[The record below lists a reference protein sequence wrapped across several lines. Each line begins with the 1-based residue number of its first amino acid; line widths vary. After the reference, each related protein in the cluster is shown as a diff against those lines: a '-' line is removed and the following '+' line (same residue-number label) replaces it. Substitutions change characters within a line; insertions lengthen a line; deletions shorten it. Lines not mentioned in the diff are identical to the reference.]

1 MARLDSLHPL
11 RFVKTKELSHD
22 DLKALYYIHDRVAQ
36 LLTETLAAEPTSAAL
51 WQVISAEQMTFK
63 EVIDKYPRET
73 VWSLL
78 GFGESLVGGVALIID
93 KDTAV
98 ALVRQGGSE
107 EEEDDDDDDDDDED
121 QGITEQ
127 ELQLMDSKVQQFSEA
142 FSTIWG
148 EYHPISIQ
156 LATFPNTPS
165 LDEFRG
171 LLTGIAPDTLV
182 ANITFRVTM
191 VAREVQKISMILP
204 QPYLEPLGP
213 VLKSVLE
220 SVRQEAEFEQIQER
234 INLVD
239 DITIPVTVELGST
252 MMSFS
257 ELQNIEVGDFIKLSQ
272 SIEDS
277 LLVKV
282 GHNNTIIKGRPGT
295 TPDQQFMAVQV
306 TEI

>member
-1 MARLDSLHPL
+1 
-11 RFVKTKELSHD
+11 LSHD

-63 EVIDKYPRET
+63 EVIDRYPRET

-93 KDTAV
+93 KDTAI
-98 ALVRQGGSE
+98 ALVRQGSAE
-107 EEEDDDDDDDDDED
+107 EKEDDDDDDEE
-121 QGITEQ
+121 GITEQ
-127 ELQLMDSKVQQFSEA
+127 ELQLIDGKVQQYSEA

-171 LLTGIAPDTLV
+171 LLTGISPDTLV

-191 VAREVQKISMILP
+191 VAREVQKISMIIP
-204 QPYLEPLGP
+204 QPYLEPLSG

-220 SVRQEAEFEQIQER
+220 SVKQEAEFEQIQER

-252 MMSFS
+252 DMTFS
-257 ELQNIEVGDFIKLSQ
+257 ELQNIEVGDFIKLNQ
-272 SIEDS
+272 TIEEP
-277 LLVKV
+277 LLIKI
-282 GHNNTIIKGRPGT
+282 GHNNTIIKCRPGT
-295 TPDQQFMAVQV
+295 TPDQQNLAVQV

>member
-1 MARLDSLHPL
+1 MARIDSLHPL
-11 RFVKTKELSHD
+11 RFVKRKELAQD

-51 WQVISAEQMTFK
+51 WQVITVEQMTFR
-63 EVIDKYPRET
+63 EVIEKYPRET

-93 KDTAV
+93 KDTAIS
-98 ALVRQGGSE
+98 LVRQGSSE
-107 EEEDDDDDDDDDED
+107 EKDEDEDEDEEDE
-121 QGITEQ
+121 GITEQ
-127 ELQLMDSKVQQFSEA
+127 ELQLIDGKVQQYSEA

-171 LLTGIAPDTLV
+171 LLTGITPDTLV
-182 ANITFRVTM
+182 ASITFRVTM
-191 VAREVQKISMILP
+191 VAREVQRITMIFP
-204 QPYLEPLGP
+204 QPYLEPLTG
-213 VLKSVLE
+213 VLRSILE
-220 SVRQEAEFEQIQER
+220 SVKQEAEFEQIQER

-252 MMSFS
+252 QMSFS
-257 ELQNIEVGDFIKLSQ
+257 ELQNIEVGDFIKLNQ
-272 SIEDS
+272 TIEDP
-277 LLVKV
+277 LLIKI
-282 GHNNTIIKGRPGT
+282 GQNNTIIKGRPGT
-295 TPDQQFMAVQV
+295 TPDQQNLAVQV

>member
-1 MARLDSLHPL
+1 MAKLDSLHPL
-11 RFVKTKELSHD
+11 RFVKTRELSHD
-22 DLKALYYIHDRVAQ
+22 DLKSLYYIHDRVAQ

-51 WQVISAEQMTFK
+51 WQVIGAEQMTFK
-63 EVIDKYPRET
+63 EVIDRYSRET

-93 KDTAV
+93 KDTAI
-98 ALVRQGGSE
+98 ALVRQSSNE
-107 EEEDDDDDDDDDED
+107 EKDDDDDDDDDDE
-121 QGITEQ
+121 GITEQ
-127 ELQLMDSKVQQFSEA
+127 ELQMIDGKIQQFSEA

-171 LLTGIAPDTLV
+171 LLTGIAPETLV
-182 ANITFRVTM
+182 ASVTFRVTM
-191 VAREVQKISMILP
+191 VAREVQKISMIFP
-204 QPYLEPLGP
+204 QPYLEPLGG
-213 VLKSVLE
+213 VMKSVLE
-220 SVRQEAEFEQIQER
+220 SVKQEAEFEQIQER

-252 MMSFS
+252 QMTFS
-257 ELQNIEVGDFIKLSQ
+257 ELQNIEVGDFIKLTQ
-272 SIEDS
+272 TIEDP
-277 LLVKV
+277 LFIKI
-282 GHNNTIIKGRPGT
+282 GQNNTIIKGRPGT
-295 TPDQQFMAVQV
+295 TPDQQNLAVQV

>member
-1 MARLDSLHPL
+1 MARIDSLHPL
-11 RFVKTKELSHD
+11 RFVKTRELSHD
-22 DLKALYYIHDRVAQ
+22 DLKSLYYIHDRVAQ

-63 EVIDKYPRET
+63 EVIDRYPRET

-78 GFGESLVGGVALIID
+78 GFGESLVGGISLIID
-93 KDTAV
+93 KDTAI
-98 ALVRQGGSE
+98 ALVRQGTNE
-107 EEEDDDDDDDDDED
+107 EKEEDDEDDEEE
-121 QGITEQ
+121 GITEQ
-127 ELQLMDSKVQQFSEA
+127 ELQLIDGKIQQFSEA

-191 VAREVQKISMILP
+191 VAREVQKISMIIP
-204 QPYLEPLGP
+204 QPYLEPLAG

-220 SVRQEAEFEQIQER
+220 SIKQEAEFEQIQER

-252 MMSFS
+252 NMTFS
-257 ELQNIEVGDFIKLSQ
+257 ELQNIEVGDFIKLTQ
-272 SIEDS
+272 TIEDP
-277 LLVKV
+277 LLIKI
-282 GHNNTIIKGRPGT
+282 GQHNTIIKGRPGT
-295 TPDQQFMAVQV
+295 TPDQQFIAVQV

>member
-1 MARLDSLHPL
+1 MARVDSLHPL
-11 RFVKTKELSHD
+11 RFVKTRELSNS

-51 WQVISAEQMTFK
+51 WQVIGVEQMTFK
-63 EVIDKYPRET
+63 DVIDKYPRET

-78 GFGESLVGGVALIID
+78 GFGESLVGGVSLIID

-98 ALVRQGGSE
+98 SLVRQGGSE
-107 EEEDDDDDDDDDED
+107 EEDDDDDDDED
-121 QGITEQ
+121 EGITEQ
-127 ELQLMDSKVQQFSEA
+127 ELQFIDAKVQQFSEA

-148 EYHPISIQ
+148 EYHPVSIQ

-171 LLTGIAPDTLV
+171 LLTGIAPETLV
-182 ANITFRVTM
+182 ASITFRVTM
-191 VAREVQKISMILP
+191 VAREVQKISMIFP
-204 QPYLEPLGP
+204 QPYLEPLAG
-213 VLKSVLE
+213 VLRGVLD

-252 MMSFS
+252 QMTFN
-257 ELQNIEVGDFIKLSQ
+257 ELQNIEIGDFIKLDK
-272 SIEDS
+272 SIEEP
-277 LLVKV
+277 LFVKI

-295 TPDQQFMAVQV
+295 TPDQQYLAIQV

>member
-1 MARLDSLHPL
+1 MAGLTSLHPL
-11 RFVKTKELSHD
+11 RFVKTRELSRD

-51 WQVISAEQMTFK
+51 WQVISIEQVRFK
-63 EVIDKYPRET
+63 DVIDKYPRET

-78 GFGESLVGGVALIID
+78 GFGESLVGGVSLIID
-93 KDTAV
+93 KDTAIT
-98 ALVRQGGSE
+98 LVRQGGNESS
-107 EEEDDDDDDDDDED
+107 DDDDDED
-121 QGITEQ
+121 EDEGITEQ
-127 ELQLMDSKVQQFSEA
+127 ELQLIDSKIQQFSES

-165 LDEFRG
+165 IDEFRG
-171 LLTGIAPDTLV
+171 LLTGITPDTLV

-191 VAREVQKISMILP
+191 VAREVQKISMIFP
-204 QPYLEPLGP
+204 QPYLEPLSGI
-213 VLKSVLE
+213 LKSVLE
-220 SVRQEAEFEQIQER
+220 SIRQEAEFEQIQER

-252 MMSFS
+252 LMSFS
-257 ELQNIEVGDFIKLSQ
+257 ELQNIEVGDFIKLNQ
-272 SIEDS
+272 TIEDS
-277 LLVKV
+277 LIVRI

-295 TPDQQFMAVQV
+295 TPDQQYLAVQV

>member
-1 MARLDSLHPL
+1 VARIDSLHPL
-11 RFVKTKELSHD
+11 RFVKTRELSHD
-22 DLKALYYIHDRVAQ
+22 DLKSLYYIHDRVAQ

-63 EVIDKYPRET
+63 EVIDRYPRET

-78 GFGESLVGGVALIID
+78 GFGESLVGGISLIID
-93 KDTAV
+93 KDTAI
-98 ALVRQGGSE
+98 ALVRQGTNEEKDEDDEDE
-107 EEEDDDDDDDDDED
+107 EEE
-121 QGITEQ
+121 GITEQ
-127 ELQLMDSKVQQFSEA
+127 ELQLIDGKIQQFSEA

-171 LLTGIAPDTLV
+171 LLTGIQPETLV

-191 VAREVQKISMILP
+191 VAREVQKISMIIP
-204 QPYLEPLGP
+204 QPYLEPLAG

-220 SVRQEAEFEQIQER
+220 SIKQEAEFEQIQER

-239 DITIPVTVELGST
+239 DITIPVSVELGST
-252 MMSFS
+252 NMTFS
-257 ELQNIEVGDFIKLSQ
+257 ELQNIEVGDFIKLTQ
-272 SIEDS
+272 TIEDP
-277 LLVKV
+277 LLIKI
-282 GHNNTIIKGRPGT
+282 GQHNTIIKGRPGT
-295 TPDQQFMAVQV
+295 TPDQQFIAVQV

>member
-11 RFVKTKELSHD
+11 RFVKTRELSQS

-51 WQVISAEQMTFK
+51 WQVIGCEQMTFK
-63 EVIDKYPRET
+63 EVVDKYPRET

-78 GFGESLVGGVALIID
+78 GFGESLVGGVSLIID

-98 ALVRQGGSE
+98 ALVRQGSN
-107 EEEDDDDDDDDDED
+107 EEEDEDDED
-121 QGITEQ
+121 DEDEGITEQ
-127 ELQLMDSKVQQFSEA
+127 ELQLVDAKIQQFSES

-171 LLTGIAPDTLV
+171 LLTGISPETLV

-191 VAREVQKISMILP
+191 VAREVQKVSMIFP

-213 VLKSVLE
+213 VLRSILE

-252 MMSFS
+252 QMTFNQ
-257 ELQNIEVGDFIKLSQ
+257 LQNIEIGDFIRLDQ
-272 SIEDS
+272 SIEDP

-282 GHNNTIIKGRPGT
+282 GQNNTIIKGRPGT
-295 TPDQQFMAVQV
+295 TPDQQYLAVQV

>member
-11 RFVKTKELSHD
+11 RFVKTKELATD

-51 WQVISAEQMTFK
+51 WQVISSEQMTFK

-93 KDTAV
+93 KDTAI

-107 EEEDDDDDDDDDED
+107 DEEDDDDDDEDED
-121 QGITEQ
+121 EGITEQ
-127 ELQLMDSKVQQFSEA
+127 ELQLMDAKVQQFSEA

-165 LDEFRG
+165 LEEFRG

-220 SVRQEAEFEQIQER
+220 SVKQEAEFEQIQER

-257 ELQNIEVGDFIKLSQ
+257 ELQNIEVGDFIKLNQ

-277 LLVKV
+277 LLIKV
-282 GHNNTIIKGRPGT
+282 GQNNTIIKGRPGT
-295 TPDQQFMAVQV
+295 TPDQQYMAVQV

>member
-1 MARLDSLHPL
+1 VAGLNSLHPL
-11 RFVKTKELSHD
+11 RFVKTRELSKD

-51 WQVISAEQMTFK
+51 WQVIGVEQLRFK
-63 EVIDKYPRET
+63 ELIDRYPRET

-78 GFGESLVGGVALIID
+78 GFGESLVGGVSLIID
-93 KDTAV
+93 KDTAIT
-98 ALVRQGGSE
+98 LVRQEGNETSE
-107 EEEDDDDDDDDDED
+107 DEDDED
-121 QGITEQ
+121 DEGITEQ
-127 ELQLMDSKVQQFSEA
+127 ELQLIDAKVQQFSES

-165 LDEFRG
+165 IEEFRG
-171 LLTGIAPDTLV
+171 LLTGITPETLV
-182 ANITFRVTM
+182 ASITFRITM
-191 VAREVQKISMILP
+191 VAREVQKVSMIFP
-204 QPYLEPLGP
+204 QPYLEPLTMI
-213 VLKSVLE
+213 LRSVLE

-239 DITIPVTVELGST
+239 DITIPVAVELGST

-257 ELQNIEVGDFIKLSQ
+257 ELQNVEVGDFIKLNQ
-272 SIEDS
+272 TIEDS
-277 LLVKV
+277 LIIRI

-295 TPDQQFMAVQV
+295 TPDQQYLAVQV

>member
-11 RFVKTKELSHD
+11 RFVKTRELSHD
-22 DLKALYYIHDRVAQ
+22 DLKALYYIHDRVSQ

-51 WQVISAEQMTFK
+51 WQVISAEQMPFK

-93 KDTAV
+93 KDTAIS
-98 ALVRQGGSE
+98 LVRQGGTE
-107 EEEDDDDDDDDDED
+107 EEDEDDDDDDEEE
-121 QGITEQ
+121 GITEQ
-127 ELQLMDSKVQQFSEA
+127 ELQMIDGKVQQFSEA

-191 VAREVQKISMILP
+191 VAREVQRISMILP
-204 QPYLEPLGP
+204 QPYLEPLTG

-220 SVRQEAEFEQIQER
+220 SVKQEAEFEQIQER

-252 MMSFS
+252 QMSFS
-257 ELQNIEVGDFIKLSQ
+257 ELQNIEIGDFIKLNQ
-272 SIEDS
+272 SIEDA
-277 LLVKV
+277 LFIKI
-282 GHNNTIIKGRPGT
+282 GQNNTIIKGRPGT
-295 TPDQQFMAVQV
+295 TPDQQYIAIQV